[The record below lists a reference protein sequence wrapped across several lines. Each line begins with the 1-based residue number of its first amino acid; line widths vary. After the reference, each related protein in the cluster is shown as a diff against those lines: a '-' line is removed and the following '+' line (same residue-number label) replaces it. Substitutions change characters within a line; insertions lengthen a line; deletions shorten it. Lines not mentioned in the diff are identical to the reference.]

1 MLCILFSLNQ
11 ARFTNREFESLM
23 VASRVHLAAFAKAYK
38 SEGMYST
45 HLVTFDSKLEQFQ
58 SHLRIIEKKQS
69 TSLTKVDKER
79 DDMFRTLFSLHK
91 DFNKMK
97 LPAIQ
102 SAYETLL
109 PVFSKYKDVPR
120 HTNNVASMEIKS
132 FLQTIQEEPYQ
143 GAIVTLGLMQMVTAL
158 ISAQSAYEKAEAVAN
173 STKSSR
179 EVGKTQ
185 LLRQE
190 LLEIYDLFLRY
201 TAASAEA
208 YPDKAYFSK
217 LLKDLNHVRRNQ
229 RPAEKSSK
237 RKASDV
243 PASLG

>member
-1 MLCILFSLNQ
+1 M
-11 ARFTNREFESLM
+11 
-23 VASRVHLAAFAKAYK
+23 
-38 SEGMYST
+38 
-45 HLVTFDSKLEQFQ
+45 VTFDSKLEQFQ

-91 DFNKMK
+91 YFNKMK

-109 PVFSKYKDVPR
+109 PVFSKYKDIPR

-132 FLQTIQEEPYQ
+132 FLQTVQEEPYQ
-143 GAIVTLGLMQMVTAL
+143 GAIATLGLMQMVTAL
-158 ISAQSAYEKAEAVAN
+158 ISAQSAYEK
-173 STKSSR
+173 
-179 EVGKTQ
+179 
-185 LLRQE
+185 
-190 LLEIYDLFLRY
+190 
-201 TAASAEA
+201 AEA

-229 RPAEKSSK
+229 RPAEKSNK